1 MIVVTCVFFPK
12 EMIDGA
18 DRDGDGEVNEHEF
31 LRMMKKTY
39 QWFHLPEATSDSIY
53 RKSAFYD
60 NCYMYKHTPRKL

>member
-1 MIVVTCVFFPK
+1 MFFSK

-39 QWFHLPEATSDSIY
+39 QWFHLPEAGILRQLFTTY
-53 RKSAFYD
+53 LHT
-60 NCYMYKHTPRKL
+60 HTPRRL

>member
-1 MIVVTCVFFPK
+1 MFFSK

-53 RKSAFYD
+53 RKPAFCD
-60 NCYMYKHTPRKL
+60 NCLRHIYTHTPRKL